1 MDFSE
6 IYAIITFMINRYL
19 RNVIES
25 KIGDGKII
33 IILGARQVGKT
44 TLLKSIFQ
52 GDGVLWLNGD
62 YEETRTIM
70 EHASPQMLGNVIG
83 NNRVV
88 VIDEAQRI
96 PDIGIKLK
104 IMQDSYGDKV
114 QIIATGSSALELAN
128 KINEPLTGRKWEY
141 RMFPLSFCEVS
152 NQYGLIYE
160 KSNLRNRM
168 MYGYYPDVVTH
179 PETAEQRLLQLVEDN
194 LYKDILTFD
203 GLQKSTKISNLLQA
217 LAFQIGSQV
226 SVNELAN
233 TVGLDNKTVDKYLS
247 LLEKAY
253 IIFRLP
259 SYARNLRNELKVSSK
274 YFFYDVGVRNAV
286 IGDFRPID
294 LRQDVGNLFENF
306 IIAELQKNVINH
318 RQYFWRTK
326 QGQEVDYIS
335 INNEQMTAM
344 EIKWSEK
351 RNPRLPSVFIDEY
364 NPAQVYYVNRDNFHE
379 VLLNSTG
386 D

>member
-168 MYGYYPDVVTH
+168 
-179 PETAEQRLLQLVEDN
+179 
-194 LYKDILTFD
+194 I
-203 GLQKSTKISNLLQA
+203 KSTKISNLLQA